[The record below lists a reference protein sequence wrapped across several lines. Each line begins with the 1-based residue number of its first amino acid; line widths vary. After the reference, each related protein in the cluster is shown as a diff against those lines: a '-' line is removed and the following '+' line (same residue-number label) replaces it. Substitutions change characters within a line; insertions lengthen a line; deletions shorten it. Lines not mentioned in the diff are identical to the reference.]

1 MNKSTLVNALSIIL
15 DLPKGNKDL
24 EKLPVKTL
32 EAMFNGMNKN
42 FEYLKTLEQEVAKL
56 RFEVKVND

>member
-56 RFEVKVND
+56 RFEAKVND